1 MESPSAKKIMLR
13 MLLILKVNLTR
24 GDIDIVHRLN
34 TKKKTKTRPM
44 IVRFSNY
51 NAKSQLFKART
62 NLLNATLHELR
73 AEIFIKENLTA
84 WRVTGYLAT
93 RETRHQ
99 GTISPPTYSPPSEVF
114 SPPTTNKEI
123 N

>member
-1 MESPSAKKIMLR
+1 
-13 MLLILKVNLTR
+13 
-24 GDIDIVHRLN
+24 
-34 TKKKTKTRPM
+34 M
-44 IVRFSNY
+44 IVRFGNY

-99 GTISPPTYSPPSEVF
+99 RTRHQGTISPPTYSSPSEVF
-114 SPPTTNKEI
+114 SPPTTSKEI